1 MLVQYYFAY
10 GSNIDK
16 IQMKHRC
23 PFSYRIGVATLK
35 DYKVFTSHKSK
46 SWKGG
51 VFSIKEE
58 IGSEVKGLLWEITP
72 EDLVSLDHYEG
83 YPSVYDRREL
93 EVVLENGVK
102 RQAIVY
108 ISNRIENVEVSEI
121 YLNHC
126 EEAAKNEGFS
136 INL

>member
-1 MLVQYYFAY
+1 MLVQYYFA
-10 GSNIDK
+10 
-16 IQMKHRC
+16 
-23 PFSYRIGVATLK
+23 YRIGVATLK